1 MSTQFALNSQEK
13 MFSALSIDYDSSM
26 SEKEQDS
33 ELGRSKYSSNPSD
46 HLNHLLN
53 IGWDPKSPLI
63 MRYAMANNL
72 ERQLRDWVE
81 KSREAK

>member
-1 MSTQFALNSQEK
+1 MSTK
-13 MFSALSIDYDSSM
+13 FSCTDGFIDYDFGM

-72 ERQLRDWVE
+72 ERQLREYVE
-81 KSREAK
+81 KSRESK

>member
-1 MSTQFALNSQEK
+1 
-13 MFSALSIDYDSSM
+13 M

-33 ELGRSKYSSNPSD
+33 ELGRSKYSSSPQD
-46 HLNHLLN
+46 HLKHLLN

-81 KSREAK
+81 NPRD